1 MVSAKHFG
9 LGFVS
14 LAILM
19 FLFKYV
25 MTQKYW
31 ILLSSFAGFYATLL
45 ITPKI
50 IIVLKNIG
58 AVGHDIHKKDK
69 PEVAELGGFP
79 VILGFLTGILAYV
92 GILTFY
98 LKMDGDTTSKILAAT
113 LGIMII
119 TLFGMIDDLTSLLQ
133 KRKIIGGKI
142 NSEKKVGFKQSTKF
156 LLPLFAAVPLMVVNS
171 GVSSI
176 SIPFLGNVD
185 LGIYYSL
192 LIVPLGIFGASN
204 ATNMLAGMNGLTA
217 GLGVM
222 LISALG
228 AFAFINGGIV
238 AAAISFIFVG
248 ALIGFLRYNWCPAKI
263 FPGDSLDYTIG
274 AVAATVAILGNIE
287 QFAVIAFIPWFIELI
302 LKARSR
308 FKVESFGVLQSDGT
322 LKAPYDKT
330 YSLTH
335 AVMKAGRF
343 TEMQIVLILIG
354 IELFFVALAFLMFL

>member
-1 MVSAKHFG
+1 MVSFEHSIILISSVFG
-9 LGFVS
+9 
-14 LAILM
+14 
-19 FLFKYV
+19 
-25 MTQKYW
+25 
-31 ILLSSFAGFYATLL
+31 FAATYFM
-45 ITPKI
+45 TPKI

-58 AVGHDIHKKDK
+58 VVGHDIHKKNK

-79 VILGFLTGILAYV
+79 VLIGFLSGILLYVGFLT
-92 GILTFY
+92 FF
-98 LKMDGDTTSKILAAT
+98 LKADFSATSKILAAT
-113 LGIMII
+113 LTITII
-119 TLFGMIDDLTSLLQ
+119 TLFGTLDDLTSLLQ
-133 KRKIIGGKI
+133 KRKNIGGKI

-156 LLPLFAAVPLMVVNS
+156 LLPLAAAVPLAVVNS

-176 SIPFLGNVD
+176 SIPFFGNVD

-217 GLGVM
+217 GLGAV
-222 LISALG
+222 LVFALG
-228 AFAFINGGIV
+228 VFAFLNGGIL
-238 AAAISFIFVG
+238 AAAIAFIFVG
-248 ALIGFLRYNWCPAKI
+248 ALIGFLKYNWCPAKI

-308 FKVESFGVLQSDGT
+308 FKAESFGVLQSDGT
-322 LKAPYDKT
+322 LSAPYDKI

-335 AVMKAGRF
+335 AVMHAGRF
-343 TEMQIVLILIG
+343 TEEQVVVIIIG
-354 IELFFVALAFLMFL
+354 IEAFFVFLAFLMFL